1 MKIAFLSCIAEG
13 AETNRKCRDQALSC
27 GLGTF
32 FCAILSNSE
41 RNSADTFVS
50 IFAFSLTLCYDFV
63 TIAYANS

>member
-1 MKIAFLSCIAEG
+1 MYSRRSRNKPKVPGPSLELWPRHFLLRY
-13 AETNRKCRDQALSC
+13 TV
-27 GLGTF
+27 
-32 FCAILSNSE
+32 NSE